1 MPRPVTQTI
10 DRPHLHPGVWQG
22 FNAFASPNLD
32 AAAYEAECLAGR
44 CFPRPGDAD
53 MRRRCQESHRIKEWV
68 ELFRR
73 FHTSRYREQHNTESR
88 IKLYFPPLLD
98 IRPKDLTRQVIIQWF
113 HEIGQHSR
121 VQANHAL
128 SLLRTMFTKFEEWGL
143 WEGDNPASRIR
154 WFPRNTRSRFVQP
167 EEMPK
172 LLESLALEPVPIQ
185 CFFLLCLLC
194 GCRSGEA
201 RRMRWADV
209 NMTQATWSKP
219 TTKTGKPHLVPVPP
233 AVVAMLQAIPRRTEY
248 VFSSPQKRT
257 AYIEKTTTYLY
268 WCRIRK
274 RAGLGDVTIHDLRRT
289 CASWLAIS
297 GENIAVIGRVL
308 NHTTL
313 ANTAIYAR
321 LNVAPVKTALNK
333 HAALVLGDQAPQA
346 PVVPLHAVPMP
357 VSTQAEDRAME
368 WPG

>member
-1 MPRPVTQTI
+1 MARPVSAANP
-10 DRPHLHPGVWQG
+10 DRARLHPGAWQG

-32 AAAYEAECLAGR
+32 AATYEADCLAGR
-44 CFPRPGDAD
+44 CFPRPGDTD
-53 MRRRCQESHRIKEWV
+53 MKRRCQESHRIKHWV

-73 FHTSRYREQHNTESR
+73 FHISRYRDKYNAESR
-88 IKLYFPPLLD
+88 LKRFFPALYD
-98 IRPKDLTRQVIIQWF
+98 VRPKDLTRQVIVAWF
-113 HEIGQHSR
+113 HQMGLHSTC
-121 VQANHAL
+121 QANNAL
-128 SLLRTMFTKFEEWGL
+128 SLLRTMFTKMEEWGL

-154 WFPRNTRSRFVQP
+154 WFPRNSRSRFVQP

-172 LLESLALEPVPIQ
+172 LLESIALESIPIQ
-185 CFFLLCLLC
+185 CFFLLCLLV

-201 RRMRWADV
+201 RCMRWTDINLV
-209 NMTQATWSKP
+209 QGVWSKP
-219 TTKTGKPHLVPVPP
+219 TTKTGKPHVVPLPP
-233 AVVAMLQAIPRRTEY
+233 AVVAMLQSLPRRNEW
-248 VFSSPQKRT
+248 VFASPQKT
-257 AYIEKTTTYLY
+257 KDAYIEKTTTYGH
-268 WCRIRK
+268 WERIRA

-333 HAALVLGDQAPQA
+333 HAALLLGDQAPQA
-346 PVVPLHAVPMP
+346 PVVPLHAVPI
-357 VSTQAEDRAME
+357 SDELDDEQEC